1 MFEKKWTRWL
11 IISAIQAVTVE
22 DYTKIEIPQSEK
34 GVISDAN

>member
-22 DYTKIEIPQSEK
+22 DYTKIEVPVWER
-34 GVISDAN
+34 G